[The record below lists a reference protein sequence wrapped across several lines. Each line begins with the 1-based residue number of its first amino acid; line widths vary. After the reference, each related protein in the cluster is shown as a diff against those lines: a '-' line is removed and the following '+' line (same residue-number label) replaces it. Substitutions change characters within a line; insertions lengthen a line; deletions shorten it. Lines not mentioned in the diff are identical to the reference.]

1 MNDLELAFILVKSRM
16 GHEMEV
22 MNEILKIEG
31 VKEVMGTYGQ
41 YDIFVKVQVPT
52 RSQIERIITKEIRAV
67 RNVVS
72 TTTLPVIPGQGDK

>member
-1 MNDLELAFILVKSRM
+1 VNDLELAFILVKSKM

-31 VKEVMGTYGQ
+31 IKEVMGTYGQ

-72 TTTLPVIPGQGDK
+72 TITLPVIPGQGDK